1 DLDFQVYEPCGYRA
15 PLVGRN
21 YFHGWQDCYAL
32 IRDFYSRELGVELKD
47 FERKDAWWEDK
58 DHPSLYLENYEKA
71 GFFEVDTPQYGDM
84 LVCRVGRTE
93 HPNHAVIWLGNNG
106 QLKSEQTEQCIGSSL
121 ILHHPYNR
129 KSVREIY
136 GQQWKDRTVK
146 ILRHKDVKN
155 N

>member
-1 DLDFQVYEPCGYRA
+1 Q
-15 PLVGRN
+15 
-21 YFHGWQDCYAL
+21 
-32 IRDFYSRELGVELKD
+32 RD
-47 FERKDAWWEDK
+47 DAWWEDK

-71 GFFEVDTPQYGDM
+71 GFYEVESPQYGDM

-93 HPNHAVIWLGNNG
+93 HPNHAVVWLGDNG
-106 QLKSEQTEQCIGSSL
+106 QLKSEQTETCIGSTL

-146 ILRHKDVKN
+146 ILRHRDVKN

>member
-1 DLDFQVYEPCGYRA
+1 M
-15 PLVGRN
+15 GRN

-32 IRDFYSRELGVELKD
+32 VRDFYSREFGIELMD
-47 FERKDAWWEDK
+47 FKRDDEWWEDK

-71 GFFEVDTPQYGDM
+71 GFYEVDTPHYGDM

-93 HPNHAVIWLGNNG
+93 HPNHAVIWLGDKG

-136 GQQWKDRTVK
+136 GRQWRERTVK
-146 ILRHKDVKN
+146 ILRHRDVKN